1 MNGDRSP
8 ARPARARMARLACL
22 ATAALLALAGASAA
36 QAASV
41 SLRCAGRGARNR
53 DSAGTVLCA
62 SSTKGRTLAG
72 VVKDD
77 AGNPVA
83 ARLTVTY
90 SSWTPSPGGGYVVR
104 ARATKEIVAD
114 SYGGFSIKDNPAT
127 KESIRVDVVADASI
141 GVSGGAF
148 AQAEIS
154 RQLIVRLAKLGGGV
168 VRFTVTGTRHRPLK
182 VWVLDSSGYPV
193 SSVKPKGVNGRGQ
206 ATFNLSS
213 VPRGYRLTYY
223 VDAGDVYG
231 DLFWYQSRVPF
242 KP

>member
-1 MNGDRSP
+1 MNSSFPFG
-8 ARPARARMARLACL
+8 RAPLACL
-22 ATAALLALAGASAA
+22 AAAALLAATGAAA

-41 SLRCAGRGARNR
+41 SLRCSGRGPRNS

-62 SSTKGRTLAG
+62 GSASKGRTLAG

-83 ARLTVTY
+83 ASLTVTF
-90 SSWTPSPGGGYVVR
+90 SRWDPAPGGGYYIR
-104 ARATKEIVAD
+104 AHATKAITAKGDGTFTV
-114 SYGGFSIKDNPAT
+114 KDNPAT
-127 KESIRVDVVADASI
+127 KESIRVDVVPDAAL
-141 GVSGGAF
+141 GVSGGSAE
-148 AQAEIS
+148 AEIS

-182 VWVLDSSGYPV
+182 VWVLDSSGYAV
-193 SSVKPKGVNGRGQ
+193 SGVKPKGVNGRGQ
-206 ATFNLSS
+206 ATFDLSH
-213 VPRGYRLTYY
+213 VPRGLGLTYY
-223 VDAGDVYG
+223 VDPGDVLG